1 MAWELGVE
9 NDPLI
14 GSLFTARQRPPGQIT
29 LYEGLHPVRNFD
41 IRQEEF
47 GYVLMRGNRIVPV
60 AFEDKALLDACDG
73 QITLEEIRGQFGA
86 RGLALVA
93 QLYKKR
99 LIELTRNEN
108 QPEGEKAVEAV
119 EGC

>member
-1 MAWELGVE
+1 MAWELGIE
-9 NDPLI
+9 KDPLI
-14 GSLFTARQRPPGQIT
+14 GSPFTARQRPPEQIT

-60 AFEDKALLDACDG
+60 AFEDRAILEACDG
-73 QITLEEIRGQFGA
+73 QTTLREFESQFGA
-86 RGLALVA
+86 RGLELVA
-93 QLYKKR
+93 QLYNKG
-99 LIELTRNEN
+99 LVELL
-108 QPEGEKAVEAV
+108 EGNDQREEKALVAV